1 MRNLRGWAR
10 TPVIAAVALAAL
22 ALWNGTPVYAQGGG
36 SADVA
41 NKKVTLNLE
50 NADIRYAL
58 QLLFKSA
65 GVNFSLDQAV
75 SGTVTVSLT
84 DVPFRTALESILR
97 STQSTNPL
105 TYRVEDGVYIISPKK
120 EEVAENPTSTTEEN
134 TTNQPKYRFVKIPLN
149 FADVFDIANAFGG
162 DVIVSRFSYLTS
174 GSGGYGGGY
183 GNGFGG
189 GFGGGLGGYGGGLG
203 GFGGGFGG
211 LGGYGGG
218 LGGFGGG
225 FGNFGGGFGN
235 FGGGFGGGFRGGFG
249 GGGFR
254 GGF

>member
-10 TPVIAAVALAAL
+10 TPVIVAFALAVL
-22 ALWNGTPVYAQGGG
+22 ALWSGIPVYAQGGG
-36 SADVA
+36 SGDVA
-41 NKKVTLNLE
+41 NKKVSLNLE

-65 GVNFSLDQAV
+65 GVNFSLDQNVA
-75 SGTVTVSLT
+75 GTVTVSLT

-120 EEVAENPTSTTEEN
+120 EEVAENQPSTTEEN

-162 DVIVSRFSYLTS
+162 GVIVSRFSYSTA
-174 GSGGYGGGY
+174 GYGGGGY

-189 GFGGGLGGYGGGLG
+189 GFGGYGGGYGGGLG

-225 FGNFGGGFGN
+225 FGNFGGGGFGN
-235 FGGGFGGGFRGGFG
+235 YGGGFGGGFRGGFG